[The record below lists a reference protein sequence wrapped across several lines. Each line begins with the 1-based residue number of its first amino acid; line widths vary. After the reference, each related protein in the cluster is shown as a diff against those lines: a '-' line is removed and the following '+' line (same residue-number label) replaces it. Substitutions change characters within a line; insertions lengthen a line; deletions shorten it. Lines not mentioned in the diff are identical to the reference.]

1 MRTNKFACILLVIA
15 LLMPVTFSA
24 CSANP
29 TALSPVFN
37 EISLEEALNKFPDLK
52 VEIYPYN
59 GYKAHEGR
67 NFFPLDMSLEDV
79 MAKRAAERE
88 TPLRSKDDT
97 LDDKALSY
105 SVGNL
110 QGRGEVIVKLGGKT
124 IFSAPYGDDAPVNP
138 VGGHWVLEGKWILE
152 LIQINT
158 RTVDNTVYTET
169 RGDIIIDGKSMNE
182 RFGYDESFAF
192 QPLAEN
198 FFYFYKKDGKIGF
211 FFDGQHI
218 QTDFTAIPHYACC
231 SGAANNP
238 FHYQNMISFFSGKG
252 EENLY
257 VEIGVYPS
265 H

>member
-1 MRTNKFACILLVIA
+1 MRTNKFSGILLVMA

-59 GYKAHEGR
+59 GYKGHEGR
-67 NFFPLDMSLEDV
+67 KFFPLAMSLEDV

-88 TPLRSKDDT
+88 TPLRSKDNA
-97 LDDKALSY
+97 LDGKALNY
-105 SVGNL
+105 SIGGL
-110 QGRGEVIVKLGGKT
+110 PGRGEVKVKLGGKT
-124 IFSAPYGDDAPVNP
+124 IFSAPYGDDSPQNP

-198 FFYFYKKDGKIGF
+198 FFLF
-211 FFDGQHI
+211 
-218 QTDFTAIPHYACC
+218 
-231 SGAANNP
+231 
-238 FHYQNMISFFSGKG
+238 
-252 EENLY
+252 L
-257 VEIGVYPS
+257 
-265 H
+265 